1 MAACALKAMGG
12 DLQCKLYF
20 RDEAERRNAE
30 ALGVDADAV
39 LAIDDLVKGDDCFF
53 AGTGITSGE
62 LLRGVRY
69 IENGAITE
77 SVVMRARSGTTRYIR
92 AVHGR
97 DKLSRI
103 IGE

>member
-1 MAACALKAMGG
+1 KAMGG
-12 DLQCKLYF
+12 DLQCKLFF
-20 RDEAERRNAE
+20 RDDAERRSAE
-30 ALGVDADAV
+30 DLGVDTEEV
-39 LAIDDLVKGDDCFF
+39 LAIDDLVKSDDCFF

-69 IENGAITE
+69 TEDGAITE

-92 AVHGR
+92 AVHQR
-97 DKLSRI
+97 DKLSRL